1 MVWYNECCDYDWAPL
16 YLVCKNQC
24 PMDCLLSLYINVQ
37 WSLLMCGHRVHVL
50 VHSSWQCWNPDEA
63 TCFESGP
70 PLWSS
75 FFVETLIPLFF
86 SFFLLPALMPNCWWG
101 MQRMRLFVCCWR
113 SWWLPSMI
121 PHQSVIFLKKKGR
134 FPSEPSFRL
143 HIILLWFQGRWQCLM
158 IPWNQALCAC
168 PITSYMLHSSP
179 FAAPLFFS
187 LLTGVCY

>member
-1 MVWYNECCDYDWAPL
+1 
-16 YLVCKNQC
+16 
-24 PMDCLLSLYINVQ
+24 MDCLLSLYINVQ
-37 WSLLMCGHRVHVL
+37 WSLLMCAHL
-50 VHSSWQCWNPDEA
+50 CW
-63 TCFESGP
+63 CSGP
-70 PLWSS
+70 FILTVLKPWRSNLFRKWASS
-75 FFVETLIPLFF
+75 VEQFLCGNFDS